1 MFSDDGLSMT
11 DLDTFED
18 EAKQSPTG
26 CSTNSESDIFSLAG
40 SEMRN
45 FLPQIF
51 HLFALQAHSATEEQD
66 GLQIPEPWIVLIEA
80 LPLISENYY
89 HHLFQLQERCLE
101 MILSSIARVLLA
113 VFTKWPTQ
121 ITQTIDQTRTYRMQD
136 AWNPDGEIIKKH
148 SLEKDSHKWK
158 PTFVDQH

>member
-18 EAKQSPTG
+18 ENRSNEAKQNPTG
-26 CSTNSESDIFSLAG
+26 SSTNSESDIFSLAG
-40 SEMRN
+40 SKMRN

-66 GLQIPEPWIVLIEA
+66 GLQIPVQWIVLVEA

-89 HHLFQLQERCLE
+89 HHLF
-101 MILSSIARVLLA
+101 
-113 VFTKWPTQ
+113 
-121 ITQTIDQTRTYRMQD
+121 
-136 AWNPDGEIIKKH
+136 
-148 SLEKDSHKWK
+148 
-158 PTFVDQH
+158 